1 VVFQFSTHLRVC
13 RLKPNQLESTNTRNL
28 KVIRGEEKIARE
40 GTIL

>member
-1 VVFQFSTHLRVC
+1 VVFQFSTHARVS
-13 RLKPNQLESTNTRNL
+13 RLKPNELESINTRKY